1 MEKQLKLG
9 QFDLLENASSRFGPQ
24 LLDVPTSH
32 RLNELSA
39 VNEGP

>member
-24 LLDVPTSH
+24 LLRRPH
-32 RLNELSA
+32 LSSSQWA
-39 VNEGP
+39 